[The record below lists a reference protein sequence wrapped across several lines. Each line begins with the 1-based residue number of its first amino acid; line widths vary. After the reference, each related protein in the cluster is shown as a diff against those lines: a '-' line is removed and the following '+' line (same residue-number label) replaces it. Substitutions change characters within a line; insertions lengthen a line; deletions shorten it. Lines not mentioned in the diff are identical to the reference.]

1 MRKHYM
7 AVRKTAICIRSEAVR
22 WRTVYRKKD
31 SSLKKDDC
39 LKKRHFCNK
48 MFVQV

>member
-22 WRTVYRKKD
+22 WHTVYRKKD
-31 SSLKKDDC
+31 SKFEKG
-39 LKKRHFCNK
+39 
-48 MFVQV
+48 